1 MSEDSRDIK
10 DRSDTHAGRILYGAG
25 AIATAGGLASMTRG
39 AKHHVSNAAKKLT
52 GKTPA
57 ARPKLARIRRG
68 GAAVGLGLAAISV
81 GHDMIQ
87 RTYQHTRTN
96 RNNNT

>member
-10 DRSDTHAGRILYGAG
+10 DRSDTHAGRIIYGAG
-25 AIATAGGLASMTRG
+25 AIAAAGGTYSMARG
-39 AKHHVSNAAKKLT
+39 AKHHISNTAKKLT

-57 ARPKLARIRRG
+57 ARPKLARIRKG
-68 GAAVGLGLAAISV
+68 GAAVALGLAAVAV
-81 GHDMIQ
+81 GHGMIQ

-96 RNNNT
+96 RNDNT

>member
-1 MSEDSRDIK
+1 MNEDRRDIK

-25 AIATAGGLASMTRG
+25 AIATAGGLASVIRG
-39 AKHHVSNAAKKLT
+39 VKYRISNVTNKLT

-57 ARPKLARIRRG
+57 ARPKLARIKRG
-68 GAAVGLGLAAISV
+68 GAAVSLGLATMPIGYDLV
-81 GHDMIQ
+81 Q

-96 RNNNT
+96 RNDNI